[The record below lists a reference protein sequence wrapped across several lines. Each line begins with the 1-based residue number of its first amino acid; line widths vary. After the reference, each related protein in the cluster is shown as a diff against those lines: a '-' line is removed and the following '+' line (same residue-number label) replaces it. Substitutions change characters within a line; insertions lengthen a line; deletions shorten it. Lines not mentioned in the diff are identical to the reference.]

1 MYCWRGKIGVVKPT
15 FRPGS
20 LETFTRLLPEGVC
33 VVPRYVGVRAGTEAE
48 FDEAIAVA
56 ESRVAELAEFG
67 VDLVV
72 IQGVPPI
79 MLRGHA
85 FDGELTERLTRQYSV
100 PVLTATTAQVEAFRA
115 LGVGEMV
122 ILSYIQGAMN
132 DKFAAFMEQAGFTV
146 TGIEEIEGVAFSDV
160 GDIPAEVIYGEAKK
174 AFVQH
179 GGDCVYLLGAG
190 WDCLPAI
197 EYLEEDL
204 GVPVVTN
211 LNSEVWATQKRLRIR
226 EPVEGFGR
234 LLRDL
239 P

>member
-1 MYCWRGKIGVVKPT
+1 MYCWRGKVGVVKPT

-20 LETFTRLLPEGVC
+20 LETFTRLLPDGVC
-33 VVPRYVGVRAGTEAE
+33 VVPRYVGVRAGTETE

-56 ESRVAELAEFG
+56 ETRVAELAEFG

-79 MLRGHA
+79 MLRGYR
-85 FDGELTERLTRQYSV
+85 FDGELTERLNREYGV
-100 PVLTATTAQVEAFRA
+100 PVLTATTAQVEAFHA
-115 LGVGEMV
+115 LGVRTMAA
-122 ILSYIQGAMN
+122 LSYIPGAMN
-132 DKFAAFMEQAGFTV
+132 ARFAAFFEEAGFTV
-146 TGIEEIEGVAFSDV
+146 TGVREIEGVAFSDV
-160 GDIPAEVIYGEAKK
+160 GEIPIEVIYREAKK
-174 AFVQH
+174 AFTEQ
-179 GGDCVYLLGAG
+179 GGECVYLLGAG
-190 WDCLPAI
+190 WDCMPAV

-211 LNSEVWATQKRLRIR
+211 LNAEVWATQKRLRIR

>member
-1 MYCWRGKIGVVKPT
+1 MVKPT

-20 LETFTRLLPEGVC
+20 LETFTRLLPDGVC

-79 MLRGHA
+79 MLRGYR
-85 FDGELTERLTRQYSV
+85 FDGELTERLTRQYAV

-115 LGVGEMV
+115 LEVRTMV
-122 ILSYIQGAMN
+122 VLSYIQGAMN
-132 DKFAAFMEQAGFTV
+132 ARFAAFIEQAGFTV
-146 TGIEEIEGVAFSDV
+146 TGVEEIQGVAFADV
-160 GDIPAEVIYGEAKK
+160 GDIPAEVIYREAKK
-174 AFVQH
+174 AFIRH
-179 GGDCVYLLGAG
+179 GGECVYLLGAG
-190 WDCLPAI
+190 WDCLPAV

-204 GVPVVTN
+204 GVTVVTN
-211 LNSEVWATQKRLRIR
+211 LNAEVWATQKRLRLR

-234 LLRDL
+234 LLRTL

>member
-1 MYCWRGKIGVVKPT
+1 MYCWRGTIGVVKPT

-20 LETFTRLLPEGVC
+20 LETFTRLLPDGVC

-79 MLRGHA
+79 MLRGYS
-85 FDGELTERLTRQYSV
+85 FDGELTERLTRQYAV

-115 LGVGEMV
+115 LGVRTMV

-132 DKFAAFMEQAGFTV
+132 AKFAAFIEQAGFTV
-146 TGIEEIEGVAFSDV
+146 TGIEEIRGVDFADV
-160 GDIPAEVIYGEAKK
+160 GEIPVEVIYREAKK
-174 AFVQH
+174 AFVEH
-179 GGDCVYLLGAG
+179 GGECVYLLGAG
-190 WDCLPAI
+190 WDCLPAV

-211 LNSEVWATQKRLRIR
+211 LNAEVWATQKRLRIR

-234 LLRDL
+234 LLRTL